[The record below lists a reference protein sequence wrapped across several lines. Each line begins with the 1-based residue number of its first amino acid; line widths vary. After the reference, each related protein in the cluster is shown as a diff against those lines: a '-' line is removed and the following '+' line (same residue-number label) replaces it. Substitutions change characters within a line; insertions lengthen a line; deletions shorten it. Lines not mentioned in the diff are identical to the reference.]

1 MQFNKPLRQGVLQK
15 RYKRFLADIDFGGDG
30 VTTAHCPNTGAM
42 TGCAEPGFNAWCSV
56 SDNPKRKYSLTWEL
70 AQNKNGEMIVVN
82 TQHANRM
89 AGELLQ
95 TDLVPELSGWQ
106 ELKPEQRY
114 GKEKSRIDW
123 WGIDLKNRE
132 CFVEV
137 KSVTLAGNDC
147 GYFPDAVSL
156 RAHKHLNELM
166 QMVSDGHRAIQLY
179 MVMHQGIDNVVPA
192 AHIDPK
198 YAELCKQAESEG
210 VEFYAVKCTAS
221 AQGIQLERPVS
232 VSL

>member
-15 RYKRFLADIDFGGDG
+15 RYKRFLADIDFGQGDII
-30 VTTAHCPNTGAM
+30 TAHCPNTGAM
-42 TGCAEPGFNAWCSV
+42 TGCAQPGFKAWCSV

-70 AQNKNGEMIVVN
+70 AQNGKAEMIVVN

-95 TDLVPELSGWQ
+95 ANLVPELSQWQ

-114 GKEKSRIDW
+114 GREKSRIDW
-123 WGIDLKNRE
+123 WGIDANRQE
-132 CFVEV
+132 CFIEV
-137 KSVTLAGNDC
+137 KSVTLADDKC
-147 GYFPDAVSL
+147 GYFPDAVSQ

-166 QMVSDGHRAIQLY
+166 QMTRDGHRAIQLY
-179 MVMHQGIDNVVPA
+179 MVMHQGIESVTPA
-192 AHIDPK
+192 KHIDPK

-210 VEFYAVKCTAS
+210 VEFYAVKCVITP
-221 AQGIQLERPVS
+221 QEIKLERPVP
-232 VSL
+232 VTL

>member
-15 RYKRFLADIDFGGDG
+15 RYKRFLADIDFGQGDI
-30 VTTAHCPNTGAM
+30 TTAHCPNTGAM
-42 TGCAEPGFNAWCSV
+42 TGCAEPGFTAWCSV

-70 AQNKNGEMIVVN
+70 ACNSRGEMIVVN

-95 TDLVPELSGWQ
+95 TDLVPELSQWQ
-106 ELKPEQRY
+106 QLKPEQHY
-114 GKEKSRIDW
+114 GREKSRIDW
-123 WGIDLKNRE
+123 WGIDQNNRE

-137 KSVTLAGNDC
+137 KSVTLADNND

-179 MVMHQGIDNVVPA
+179 MVMHEGIESVAPA
-192 AHIDPK
+192 SHIDPK
-198 YAELCKQAESEG
+198 YTELCKQAESGG
-210 VEFYAVKCTAS
+210 VEFYAVKCVVTPRE
-221 AQGIQLERPVS
+221 IKLERPVP
-232 VSL
+232 VTL

>member
-15 RYKRFLADIDFGGDG
+15 RYKRFLADIGFNQGEI
-30 VTTAHCPNTGAM
+30 TTVHCPNTGAM
-42 TGCAEPGFNAWCSV
+42 TGCAEPGFKAWCSV

-70 AQNKNGEMIVVN
+70 AQNGKGDMIVVN

-95 TDLVPELSGWQ
+95 TDLVPELSQWQ

-123 WGIDLKNRE
+123 WGIDKNSRE

-137 KSVTLAGNDC
+137 KSVTLADGNY
-147 GYFPDAVSL
+147 GYFPDAVSQ

-166 QMVSDGHRAIQLY
+166 QVVKQGHRAIQLY
-179 MVMHQGIDNVVPA
+179 MIMHEGIDNVTPA
-192 AHIDPK
+192 SHIDPK
-198 YAELCKQAESEG
+198 YAELCKKAVSEG
-210 VEFYAVKCTAS
+210 VEFYAVKCTVS
-221 AQGIQLERPVS
+221 PQEIKLERPVP
-232 VSL
+232 VTL

>member
-15 RYKRFLADIDFGGDG
+15 RYKRFLADIDFGQTNI
-30 VTTAHCPNTGAM
+30 TTAHCPNTGAM
-42 TGCAEPGFNAWCSV
+42 TGCAEPGFKAWCSV

-70 AQNKNGEMIVVN
+70 AQNNDGEMIVVN

-95 TDLVPELSGWQ
+95 TDLLPELSQWQ
-106 ELKPEQRY
+106 ELKSEQRY

-123 WGIDLKNRE
+123 WGIDSDSRE
-132 CFVEV
+132 CFIEV
-137 KSVTLAGNDC
+137 KSVTLADGEQ
-147 GYFPDAVSL
+147 GYFPDAVSQ

-179 MVMHQGIDNVVPA
+179 MVMHEGIQNVSPA
-192 AHIDPK
+192 AHIDLK
-198 YAELCKQAESEG
+198 YAELCKQAEFAG
-210 VEFYAVKCTAS
+210 VKFYAVKCLAS
-221 AQGIQLERPVS
+221 PEEIKLERPVP